1 MDNTK
6 IFEAIDLVCLNC
18 VEDTL
23 TDNSCCENC
32 PVRKTVD
39 FLNKKKK
46 KFDPCVTSPTATEI
60 KSGNRYTLYSD
71 YSNYAK
77 FNYSTVVIERQATL
91 KEADEEVQPLYLC
104 KTESGLTLWAYPDEL
119 YDIQ

>member
-1 MDNTK
+1 MDKTK
-6 IFEAIDLVCLNC
+6 ILEAIDIVCLNC

-32 PVRKTVD
+32 PVRKTAD
-39 FLNKKKK
+39 SLNKKKK
-46 KFDPCVTSPTATEI
+46 EFDPCTTSPTTTEI

-77 FNYSTVVIERQATL
+77 FNYSTVVIERQGTL
-91 KEADEEVQPLYLC
+91 EEADEKVQPLYLC
-104 KTESGLTLWAYPDEL
+104 KTESDSTIWAYPDEL
-119 YDIQ
+119 YDI